1 MHHNKKPKLYV
12 IRKYVKAYSAAD
24 ALKKEKR
31 LPVDDIYVDDDWR
44 KNQSDNLS
52 EAMGFKPLK

>member
-1 MHHNKKPKLYV
+1 MLKLYV
-12 IRKYVKAYSAAD
+12 IRKYVKTYSAVD

-31 LPVDDIYVDDDWR
+31 LPIDDIYVDDDWR

-52 EAMGFKPLK
+52 EALGFRPSK